1 MNNFKLFFIVFLFGS
16 NHLLSQVMENK
27 LVNEKSLYLKQH
39 ATNPVDWFPWSDE
52 ALETAQKSDKLLLIS
67 VGYSSCHWC
76 HVMEEESFTD
86 NEVANVM
93 NSNFINIKVDREERP
108 DLDEIYMKALVL
120 MTGSGGWPMNIIAL
134 PDGTPI
140 WGGTYVPK
148 NQWIQVLNQVS
159 GFYNTRKDDVLEY
172 AKSVK
177 EGVQKEGLVKAAP
190 RDDVYNSELQIDL
203 AEKAFKYA
211 DKANGGIGSGQKFP
225 LPSMLNF
232 FMRYSNEYKSK
243 EMKEFVFNSLIQIS
257 RGGINDRI
265 DGGFHRYTV
274 DNSWHIPHFEKMLY
288 DNAQLLSVYSNGYK
302 LFKEDRFLKELHNIY
317 NFLDSKMTGD
327 NGLIFSSISADT
339 NYSDG
344 TKSEGDFYVWKAD
357 ELKNILKKDFDWV
370 SEYYNINQKGYWE
383 KDNYVF
389 YQTISDA
396 EFASKLGIS
405 LAEFEKKLS
414 KVNLSIRKEREK
426 RVHPIIDNKI
436 IFSWNA
442 LTIRGLVDS
451 YKITKDQKFLT
462 KALVI
467 NNSLVKHMINKNII
481 QHTNSN
487 FSSVLFLEDYSYYID
502 ALIGLYEV
510 TFDQKFL
517 NFADQLT
524 VFTNEKFKE
533 LNGFYR
539 FSTNQQTLFADSLID
554 LVDGVT
560 PSANSV
566 MNFNLFRLGHYYG
579 NKEYLLQSKEMIN
592 NISDNLNDRV
602 TDHLLWL
609 NNSHNYSQK
618 FYELA
623 ISGENATSKANVLM
637 EKYLP
642 NALIAASNTKSDLY
656 LLKDRYFDDETYI
669 YVCVDNT
676 CKFPVTTAP
685 EAIKLMSD

>member
-86 NEVANVM
+86 DEVANVM
-93 NSNFINIKVDREERP
+93 NGNFINIKVDREERP

-203 AEKAFKYA
+203 AKKAFKYA
-211 DKANGGIGSGQKFP
+211 DKVNGGIGSGQKFP

-344 TKSEGDFYVWKAD
+344 TKSEGDFYVWKAY

-414 KVNLSIRKEREK
+414 KVNLSIGKEREK

-533 LNGFYR
+533 SNGFYR

-554 LVDGVT
+554 LADGVT
-560 PSANSV
+560 PSANSI

-579 NKEYLLQSKEMIN
+579 NKEYLLQSKKMIN
-592 NISDNLNDRV
+592 NIIHNLNERV

-623 ISGENATSKANVLM
+623 ISGKNATSKANELM

-642 NALIAASNTKSDLY
+642 NALIAASNTRSDLY

-676 CKFPVTTAP
+676 CKFPVTTAK

>member
-27 LVNEKSLYLKQH
+27 LANEKSLYLKQH
-39 ATNPVDWFPWSDE
+39 ATNPVDWFPWSDD
-52 ALETAQKSDKLLLIS
+52 ALETAQKFDKLLLIS

-86 NEVANVM
+86 DEVANVM
-93 NSNFINIKVDREERP
+93 NGNFINIKVDREERP

-203 AEKAFKYA
+203 AKKAFKYA
-211 DKANGGIGSGQKFP
+211 DKVNGGIGSGQKFP

-232 FMRYSNEYKSK
+232 FMRYSNEYNSK

-339 NYSDG
+339 NYSNG

-623 ISGENATSKANVLM
+623 ISGKNATSKANELM

>member
-52 ALETAQKSDKLLLIS
+52 ALKTAQKSDKLLLIS

-86 NEVANVM
+86 DEVANVM
-93 NSNFINIKVDREERP
+93 NGNFINIKVDREERP

-177 EGVQKEGLVKAAP
+177 EGVQKEGLVKAVP
-190 RDDVYNSELQIDL
+190 RDDVYNSELQTEL

-211 DKANGGIGSGQKFP
+211 DKVNGGIGSGQKFP

-274 DNSWHIPHFEKMLY
+274 DNSWHIPNFEKMLY

-302 LFKEDRFLKELHNIY
+302 VFKEDRFLKELYNIY
-317 NFLDSKMTGD
+317 NFLDAKMTGD

-344 TKSEGDFYVWKAD
+344 TKSEGDFYVWKED
-357 ELKNILKKDFDWV
+357 ELKNILKKDFEWV

-383 KDNYVF
+383 KDNYVL

-524 VFTNEKFKE
+524 VFTNENFKE

-592 NISDNLNDRV
+592 NISDNLNDKV

-623 ISGENATSKANVLM
+623 ISGKNATSKANELM

-676 CKFPVTTAP
+676 CKFPVTTAT

>member
-16 NHLLSQVMENK
+16 NHLFSQVMENK

-52 ALETAQKSDKLLLIS
+52 ALEIAQKSDKLLLIS

-86 NEVANVM
+86 DEVANVM
-93 NSNFINIKVDREERP
+93 NGNFINIKVDREERP

-203 AEKAFKYA
+203 AKKAFKYA
-211 DKANGGIGSGQKFP
+211 DKVNGGIGSGQKFP

-524 VFTNEKFKE
+524 VFTNENFKE

-623 ISGENATSKANVLM
+623 ISGKNATSKANELM

-642 NALIAASNTKSDLY
+642 NALIAASNTRSDLY

-676 CKFPVTTAP
+676 CKFPVTTAT